1 MKPVVHILANVIDE
15 AAIEMST
22 LVFKTI
28 RVGFPTSEVVVWGN
42 GLDHEVVRA
51 AAMSANCM
59 RNPHCNFASHD
70 DFIARRLADEHGR
83 RVVFCDTDMV
93 FYESVEDWDF
103 DQPLAGM
110 FEPKHRNPVTR
121 AVHLPRLHTCLL
133 WVKVS
138 AFYDAL
144 EAWRKTL
151 HPGPFTPLFVPWI
164 QQWLPIGRDL
174 HFADTGAIAYGA
186 IGGQHFSEQQL
197 NAFAHLQCGTWSKYV
212 ELHIPGLRESHRM
225 AIDRPELF
233 KGNWK
238 THNEWYER
246 RQP

>member
-15 AAIEMST
+15 AAVEMST

-28 RVGFPTSEVVVWGN
+28 RVGFPTSEVVVWGS
-42 GLDHEVVRA
+42 GLDHDAVREA
-51 AAMSANCM
+51 ALAADCTLNS
-59 RNPHCNFASHD
+59 HGVTISHD
-70 DFIARRLADEHGR
+70 QFIASRLADEHGQ

-93 FYESVEDWDF
+93 FYESVEDWKF

-138 AFYDAL
+138 EFYDAL
-144 EAWRKTL
+144 EAWRETL
-151 HPGPFTPLFVPWI
+151 HPGPFMPLFSPLR
-164 QQWLPIGRDL
+164 QQWLPIGREL
-174 HFADTGAIAYGA
+174 HFADTGAMAYNA

-212 ELHIPGLRESHRM
+212 EPHIPGLRESHRM

-233 KGNWK
+233 RGNWK

-246 RQP
+246 HQP